1 MSLLS
6 GLMGNASQVDA
17 TEVESDL
24 GDILVSGEQIEY
36 AYKLIRD
43 FFVFTNKRMI
53 LVDKQGVTG
62 SKAEVKSIPYSSV
75 KAFAKENPG
84 TFDLDA
90 ELKIWLQGS
99 ETPIVK
105 TFKKNV
111 DLNSVYKTLSGY
123 ILH

>member
-6 GLMGNASQVDA
+6 GLIGNASQVEA
-17 TEVESDL
+17 SEVQADL
-24 GDILVSGEQIEY
+24 GDILVEGERIDF

-62 SKAEVKSIPYSSV
+62 SKAEVKSIPYTSIKS
-75 KAFAKENPG
+75 FSKENPG

-99 ETPIVK
+99 EFPITK
-105 TFKKNV
+105 TFKKGI

>member
-6 GLMGNASQVDA
+6 GLMGNASQVKA
-17 TEVESDL
+17 SEVESDL
-24 GDILVSGEQIEY
+24 GDILVEGERIDF

-53 LVDKQGVTG
+53 LVDKQGLTG
-62 SKAEVKSIPYSSV
+62 SKSEVKSIPYTSI

-99 ETPIVK
+99 EIPITK
-105 TFKKNV
+105 TFKKDI
-111 DLNSVYKTLSGY
+111 DLNSIYKTLSGY